1 MPSPILFAFPAAALS
16 ALGLRGAAF
25 VFLDSVSC
33 VSNVSQK
40 PMGMNGG
47 AKGSGD
53 SHVGWGSMT
62 CRGLPMNT
70 ATKTLTALAAAAVLA
85 TPILAQQRGQARLPE
100 ECRAAIMELCG
111 ADRTQIRTCLRENYT
126 ALPQTCQTALRERM
140 QAAGGREGARRGGAG
155 AGAGAAAAVSAP
167 APQTMSYGSDPLQ
180 ALDLWVPAGAKTAPL
195 VLFVHGGGWQ
205 RGSKET
211 AVGRALP
218 AHLMAQGYA
227 FASIDYRLVP
237 AATVEQQ
244 AADVAAALAHVL
256 KRADAL
262 GIDRSRVVLTGHSA
276 GAHLVALVGT
286 DELYLKEVGLSFA
299 DIDGVMP
306 NDGAAYDVAAQI
318 AAAGPMMTD
327 TYSQAFGSDPAR
339 HKALS
344 PIHHAAGPNAPAFLL
359 LHVQR
364 EDAAAQAKA
373 LAEALRKGGSKAEVA
388 GFPGEGLQGHM
399 EINRKLGEPDYPAT
413 AVMDAWL
420 KKVLG

>member
-1 MPSPILFAFPAAALS
+1 MKMS
-16 ALGLRGAAF
+16 AKVLIT
-25 VFLDSVSC
+25 
-33 VSNVSQK
+33 
-40 PMGMNGG
+40 
-47 AKGSGD
+47 
-53 SHVGWGSMT
+53 VG
-62 CRGLPMNT
+62 
-70 ATKTLTALAAAAVLA
+70 ALAALA
-85 TPILAQQRGQARLPE
+85 TPILAQQRGEPSGERLPR
-100 ECRAAIMELCG
+100 ECRAEIVKLCG
-111 ADRTQIRTCLRENYT
+111 MDRAQMRTCLAEKAGELSEGCRT
-126 ALPQTCQTALRERM
+126 QLRERM
-140 QAAGGREGARRGGAG
+140 EGRRGGAG
-155 AGAGAAAAVSAP
+155 SGAGAGYGDAGAAKTPPS
-167 APQTMSYGSDPLQ
+167 QTLAYGTDSLQ
-180 ALDLWVPAGAKTAPL
+180 SLDLWVPTGTRKAPL

-205 RGSKET
+205 RGSKDN
-211 AVGRALP
+211 AVGRAMP
-218 AHLMAQGYA
+218 AHMMAQGYA

-256 KRADAL
+256 KRADEL
-262 GIDRSRVVLTGHSA
+262 RIDRSRVVLTGHSA

-286 DELYLKEVGLSFA
+286 DERYLKAVGLSFG

-318 AAAGPMMTD
+318 AQAGPMMLD
-327 TYSQAFGSDPAR
+327 TYTQAFGSDPAR

-364 EDAAAQAKA
+364 ADAVAQSKA

-399 EINRKLGEPDYPAT
+399 EINRKLGQPDYPAT
-413 AVMDAWL
+413 PVMDAWL